1 MKAKDVVAKINAV
14 ERKPGELPGEFAD
27 RQAAVLLDCGFVKFK
42 ANCASRWPK
51 GKASLQSIV
60 ALRKEFTQWGQAIIT
75 QGQFDWMR
83 PTVGTV
89 LFDTILR
96 EVEQQA
102 TGGEVLL
109 RTLHALDAKPNTL
122 RMGV

>member
-1 MKAKDVVAKINAV
+1 MKAKDVVKLIA
-14 ERKPGELPGEFAD
+14 ELKPKDGELPGEFGD
-27 RQAAVLLDCGFVKFK
+27 RQAAVLLDCGFKKFRQNVN
-42 ANCASRWPK
+42 ARWPT

-60 ALRKEFTQWGQAIIT
+60 ALRKEFTVWGDAISRV
-75 QGQFDWMR
+75 GGVDWIR

-102 TGGEVLL
+102 TKGEVLL
-109 RTLHALDAKPNTL
+109 KTIQSLDANPGVL
-122 RMGV
+122 RSGL